1 LSRCTG
7 SSPAQGWAAA
17 QHPTRAADGRDFGVL
32 VRRLL
37 SPLGLIAAGSV
48 WDEWSAQDF
57 ANPQT
62 RQEIAR
68 ASGEVAPAAAALSA
82 LQQLRSWAAGRRR

>member
-1 LSRCTG
+1 
-7 SSPAQGWAAA
+7 
-17 QHPTRAADGRDFGVL
+17 
-32 VRRLL
+32 
-37 SPLGLIAAGSV
+37 LIAAGSV